1 MSMHIKLL
9 SLSVLAGLAACSSEP
24 VRIVRD
30 PALADAETF
39 EVRGVESRSWSTPVT
54 FGNFSTEQMDVGTR
68 QTSTRETTLWGW
80 TSDLFQ
86 VREGFEYQPYRF
98 VFIDEDGGQWQIE
111 CRANTPIT
119 IFENDT
125 DSWTHPTG
133 DTLLGCAAR
142 DSRGQARGLE
152 LSGNRR
158 EFTGF
163 SGFAEPPLEIITLH
177 DLAGLDGRSFRIP
190 GVLGYELRQ
199 EGSVLATMDLVDEHR
214 LYFARTLPPEL
225 RPAVAATMVVL
236 MFFNRAD

>member
-39 EVRGVESRSWSTPVT
+39 EVRGVESRS
-54 FGNFSTEQMDVGTR
+54 
-68 QTSTRETTLWGW
+68 
-80 TSDLFQ
+80 
-86 VREGFEYQPYRF
+86 
-98 VFIDEDGGQWQIE
+98 
-111 CRANTPIT
+111 C
-119 IFENDT
+119 
-125 DSWTHPTG
+125 
-133 DTLLGCAAR
+133 
-142 DSRGQARGLE
+142 
-152 LSGNRR
+152 
-158 EFTGF
+158 
-163 SGFAEPPLEIITLH
+163 
-177 DLAGLDGRSFRIP
+177 RIP